1 MIVTDVLQ
9 VMLDPLERPE
19 TPPWV
24 RTRPPRRS
32 RSPTSRRR
40 SKSQLF
46 FLLISSLFFFL
57 LQYILSWYNMKKICY
72 KKIILSLSLSLSLLL
87 SSLDFFTWNVL
98 ALGTTRNVR
107 RSLFVGSFD
116 CSSSFVVM
124 RHCSWVCVCV
134 CVLLPLREYYTQKKK
149 RERENI
155 FLWILMGSS

>member
-98 ALGTTRNVR
+98 ALAPPET
-107 RSLFVGSFD
+107 
-116 CSSSFVVM
+116 FVV
-124 RHCSWVCVCV
+124 RCSLVRSIVLRVLLWWDTVRECVCV
-134 CVLLPLREYYTQKKK
+134 CVYYYHYENTTHRKR
-149 RERENI
+149 RERERI
-155 FLWILMGSS
+155 FFYEY